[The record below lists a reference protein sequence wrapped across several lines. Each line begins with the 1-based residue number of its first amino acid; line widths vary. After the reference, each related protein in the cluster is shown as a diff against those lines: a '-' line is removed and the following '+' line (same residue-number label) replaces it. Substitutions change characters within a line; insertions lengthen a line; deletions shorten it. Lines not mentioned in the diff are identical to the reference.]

1 MKYHR
6 LMKITNKRASF
17 DYELLE
23 HFEAGINLLGAEV
36 KAIKL
41 GHADLTGSHVRITG
55 NELFLINAKIF
66 PYKYARP
73 ETYDESRT
81 RKLLMHRQEITALR
95 SKMEGSRLTIVP
107 ISLYTT
113 RHNLIKAEL
122 ALARG
127 KKQFDKRKSIKK
139 KDIDRDTEIAMSVKN

>member
-1 MKYHR
+1 
-6 LMKITNKRASF
+6 MKITNKRVSF
-17 DYELLE
+17 DYEIQE

-55 NELFLINAKIF
+55 NEIYLINAKIF
-66 PYKYARP
+66 PYKFARP

-81 RKLLMHRQEITALR
+81 RKLLMHKQEIIALR
-95 SKMEGSRLTIVP
+95 SKMEGSHLTIVP

-113 RHNLIKAEL
+113 RHNLIKLEL

-127 KKQFDKRKSIKK
+127 KKQFDKRQSIKK
-139 KDIDRDTEIAMSVKN
+139 RDLDREEEIALRIKN

>member
-1 MKYHR
+1 
-6 LMKITNKRASF
+6 
-17 DYELLE
+17 
-23 HFEAGINLLGAEV
+23 
-36 KAIKL
+36 
-41 GHADLTGSHVRITG
+41 
-55 NELFLINAKIF
+55 
-66 PYKYARP
+66 
-73 ETYDESRT
+73 

>member
-1 MKYHR
+1 
-6 LMKITNKRASF
+6 MKIINKRASF
-17 DYELLE
+17 DYELME

-41 GHADLTGSHVRITG
+41 GHADLTGSHVRITN

-66 PYKYARP
+66 PYQFARP
-73 ETYDESRT
+73 ETYDETRT
-81 RKLLMHRQEITALR
+81 RKLLMHKQQITALR

-107 ISLYTT
+107 VALYTT

-139 KDIDRDTEIAMSVKN
+139 KDIDRDTEVAMSVKQ